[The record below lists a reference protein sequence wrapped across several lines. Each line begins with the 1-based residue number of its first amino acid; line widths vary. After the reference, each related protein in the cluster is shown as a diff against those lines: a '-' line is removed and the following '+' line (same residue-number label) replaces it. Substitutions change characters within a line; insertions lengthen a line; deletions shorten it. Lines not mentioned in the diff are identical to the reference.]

1 MTANTDGNSGGLGPP
16 EFSFSGDSCGAQAEG
31 LRPPG
36 VRARWKLVARRYDM
50 EEQEK
55 TLSLLV
61 FFGTDNKLMA
71 ASVDCSA

>member
-1 MTANTDGNSGGLGPP
+1 
-16 EFSFSGDSCGAQAEG
+16 
-31 LRPPG
+31 
-36 VRARWKLVARRYDM
+36 M